1 MSGHL
6 RTHFPSQHFMVDDVV
21 TITPGMP
28 WKAPMLRQLARIT
41 NSLAVSPVNRPII
54 AHNFCPVGRVARGGT
69 CSVRGVLAPGAVASS
84 RMLRIRCRAWL
95 DRCSADNF
103 FLDWGGFAWAPTKSS
118 IAARR
123 GRKSPPGVKV

>member
-6 RTHFPSQHFMVDDVV
+6 RTQFPSQHFMVDDVV
-21 TITPGMP
+21 TITPGMA
-28 WKAPMLRQLARIT
+28 WKAPMPRQLARSRIT
-41 NSLAVSPVNRPII
+41 NSLANSPVNRPII
-54 AHNFCPVGRVARGGT
+54 AHNFCPVGRIGT
-69 CSVRGVLAPGAVASS
+69 CGVRGVLAPGAVASS

-103 FLDWGGFAWAPTKSS
+103 FLDWGGFAWAPTKSP
-118 IAARR
+118 IAASR